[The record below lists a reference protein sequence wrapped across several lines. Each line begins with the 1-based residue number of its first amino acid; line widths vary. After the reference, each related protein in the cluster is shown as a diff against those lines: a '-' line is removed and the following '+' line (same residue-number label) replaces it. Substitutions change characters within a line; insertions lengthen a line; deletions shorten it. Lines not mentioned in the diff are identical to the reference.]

1 MKFFHLSDLHIG
13 KQLHL
18 YSLKEEQR
26 AVLNEIIQYAEKEK
40 PQAIVI
46 AGDVY
51 DKSVPSAEAVAVFD
65 EFIRRLSELSL
76 KILVISGNHDSPE
89 RLEFAGSLL
98 EKQGLYIAGLP
109 PVKET
114 DRIKK
119 VVLCDEE
126 GEVCFW
132 LLPFLKPSYVR
143 GIFQDK
149 ENLSY
154 TEAVKML
161 LEREEMDQSVRNVL
175 VTHQFFTAS
184 GKEPLRS
191 DSETVYV
198 GGAGNVDIS
207 AVQNFDYVA
216 MGHIHKAQS
225 VGEARFRY
233 CGTPLKYSAGESKDT
248 KTLTSV
254 TLGKKGQTAAIE
266 ELSLSPVRDVQQLK
280 GRFEE
285 LMKLGTEDYVSLTL
299 TDEKMP
305 YQPREQLEKVF
316 PNILELKVEN
326 TRTKR
331 ELSGFLK
338 EAEQAEPSVLFENF
352 YEEIHGISMTEE
364 ERKLVGEILEKV
376 QEDRV

>member
-18 YSLKEEQR
+18 YSLKEEQK

-65 EFIRRLSELSL
+65 EFIRNLSELSL
-76 KILVISGNHDSPE
+76 KIFVISGNHDSPE

-143 GIFQDK
+143 GIFPEK

-161 LEREEMDQSVRNVL
+161 LEREEMDLSVRNVL

-184 GKEPLRS
+184 GKEPFRS

-198 GGAGNVDIS
+198 GGAGNVDVS

-216 MGHIHKAQS
+216 MGHIHKAQY
-225 VGEARFRY
+225 VGEERFRY
-233 CGTPLKYSAGESKDT
+233 CGTPLKYSAGESGDT
-248 KTLTSV
+248 KTLTAV
-254 TLGKKGQTAAIE
+254 TLGKKGEGIKIE
-266 ELSLSPVRDVQQLK
+266 TLPLQPMRDVQQLK

-285 LMKLGTEDYVSLTL
+285 LIRLGTEDYVSLTL

-326 TRTKR
+326 TRTNR
-331 ELSGFLK
+331 EISGFLK
-338 EAEQAEPSVLFENF
+338 EAEQAEPCVLFENF

-364 ERKLVGEILEKV
+364 ERQLVREILEKV
-376 QEDRV
+376 QEDRI

>member
-109 PVKET
+109 PVKES
-114 DRIKK
+114 DHIKK

-143 GIFQDK
+143 GIFPEK

-161 LEREEMDQSVRNVL
+161 LEREEMDLSVRNVL

-184 GKEPLRS
+184 GKEPLLS

-285 LMKLGTEDYVSLTL
+285 LMGLGTEDYVSLTL

>member
-109 PVKET
+109 PVNES
-114 DRIKK
+114 DHIKK
-119 VVLCDEE
+119 VILHDEE

-132 LLPFLKPSYVR
+132 LLPFLKPSYVS
-143 GIFQDK
+143 GIFQEK

-154 TEAVKML
+154 TEAVKL
-161 LEREEMDQSVRNVL
+161 ILEREEVNLSVRNVL

-254 TLGKKGQTAAIE
+254 TLGKKGEPVAIE
-266 ELSLSPVRDVQQLK
+266 ELPLLPVRDVQQLK

-331 ELSGFLK
+331 EFSGFLK
-338 EAEQAEPSVLFENF
+338 EAEQEEPSVLFENF

-376 QEDRV
+376 QEDRI

>member
-161 LEREEMDQSVRNVL
+161 LEREEMDLSVRNVL

-254 TLGKKGQTAAIE
+254 TLGKKGQTAAIK